1 MLQPVLTTAAKAVET
16 LQPLVAGAM
25 DTLADT
31 AAAATA
37 AAAAAMTDDNGK
49 DTQLSLT
56 PLRSAA
62 ADEPP
67 HQLQE
72 LASPAAAEH
81 AEAVQCF
88 QQPQGHQI
96 PHQLGPGLQQQTDG
110 CSESMGLDCDE
121 FILEDHSSVGSNST
135 CSSDKQWRSALFEDA
150 ASSSSNISSLS
161 SSDDE
166 VVLEEVVA
174 AAKDSALQ
182 VRWPAA
188 GGGCPNSAQMSIG
201 SSPCH
206 APTHAQAY
214 CTKGCRH

>member
-37 AAAAAMTDDNGK
+37 AAAAAMADDGK
-49 DTQLSLT
+49 DTQLSST
-56 PLRSAA
+56 PLGSAA

-72 LASPAAAEH
+72 VAGPAAAEH
-81 AEAVQCF
+81 AEAVQPC
-88 QQPQGHQI
+88 QQQQGHQS
-96 PHQLGPGLQQQTDG
+96 PHQLGPGLQPQTDG
-110 CSESMGLDCDE
+110 CSESMGLDCCE

-135 CSSDKQWRSALFEDA
+135 CSFDKQWRSALFEDA

-182 VRWPAA
+182 VRWLAP

-201 SSPCH
+201 SPPCH

-214 CTKGCRH
+214 CSKGCCV